1 MLLSLMFVLW
11 FYYIDEKSAICQYIN
26 MFEKRKNVRFDTH
39 ARARIAKLFH
49 EDALLKDLSVTGCRI
64 ESTVFA
70 DIELHSLHTIEI
82 IPDAASNIGSFEIT
96 AEARWIQK
104 GEYSFEAGFL
114 ITSSPTG
121 KHFQQF
127 VDYLGWRPKTE

>member
-1 MLLSLMFVLW
+1 M
-11 FYYIDEKSAICQYIN
+11 FYYIDEKSAIRQDN
-26 MFEKRKNVRFDTH
+26 KMFEKRKNERFNTH
-39 ARARIAKLFH
+39 ARVRMPKVFQG
-49 EDALLKDLSVTGCRI
+49 DALLKDLSVTGCRI

-82 IPDAASNIGSFEIT
+82 IPEAASNIDPFYIT
-96 AEARWIQK
+96 AEARWIRM

-114 ITSSPTG
+114 ISSSPTG
-121 KHFQQF
+121 KHFQQY